1 MLRPVLSLR
10 QMDIFIGQAMQ
21 GTAMCLEPCGVTIH
35 QMQ

>member
-21 GTAMCLEPCGVTIH
+21 GTAMCSESGCVTIH